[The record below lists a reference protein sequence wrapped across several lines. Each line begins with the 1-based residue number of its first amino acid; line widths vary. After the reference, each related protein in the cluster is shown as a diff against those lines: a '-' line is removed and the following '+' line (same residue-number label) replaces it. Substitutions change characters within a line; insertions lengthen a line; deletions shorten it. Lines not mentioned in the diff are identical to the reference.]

1 MSVLNFLHERWRT
14 RVSLL
19 AAGCLEDSEQQAALL
34 HLGSCAECRG
44 DYEAALAMLETLAAD
59 PARDVELPVPVAFLV
74 TRVEARVAALR
85 QSRPLRWA
93 TLAYGLGVAAAVL
106 VVVLPWLL
114 PRLIPPI
121 VDRVAS
127 LTGAPPAPASVEP
140 VAMDDAALRRVER
153 TVAREQVVRYLSEAQ
168 DVLLTV
174 ASRPRS
180 CSLKDRHVDLSEESR
195 RSGELV
201 ARRALLV
208 ALDDDSV
215 ASARLVLDDVDH
227 VLREV
232 ARLDPCANPEEVV
245 RVQQQMEQG
254 RLLMKMRLMSR
265 ELVG

>member
-1 MSVLNFLHERWRT
+1 MSLLNFLHERWRT

-34 HLGSCAECRG
+34 HLDSCTECRG
-44 DYEAALAMLETLAAD
+44 DYEASLAMLDTLAAD
-59 PARDVELPVPVAFLV
+59 PTRGAELPVPVAFLV

-93 TLAYGLGVAAAVL
+93 TLAYGVGVAAAL
-106 VVVLPWLL
+106 FVVLPWIL
-114 PRLIPPI
+114 PRVIPPI
-121 VDRVAS
+121 LDRVAK
-127 LTGAPPAPASVEP
+127 LGVEP
-140 VAMDDAALRRVER
+140 VAPASREPIAMDAAALRRVER
-153 TVAREQVVRYLSEAQ
+153 TVAREQAVRYLREAQ

-232 ARLDPCANPEEVV
+232 ARLDPCVNPEEVV